1 MRKITTYIVVALL
14 ALAVTAQGGEKLW
27 PKGTPTV
34 FVGFGAGGGTDNS
47 VRPLVVQMQKHID
60 ETINVVNMPG
70 ASSALAAEHVMGLPN
85 DGYSM
90 FATGTGCYGGFL
102 VQGTA
107 PNAYPWKWTGFYPFQ
122 GACALIVNKDAKID
136 TIDIAIAKLK
146 AGEASM
152 GISGFGNG
160 PHVIM
165 EAFAK
170 LAGVE
175 DINYVTFDGDRA
187 VTVGVMAGEVELGV
201 LTFNAGIDFARNGD
215 VKVLWLNQDSPLD
228 LGNGVVCPAITTVYP
243 AAKNM
248 PMLSESWPVLIR
260 RDAPK
265 EVIAKLEEAFR
276 FAVQQDAIKDYAKQN
291 GMKIVAMSGEEA
303 DKVAD
308 YQFTAFAWILWDAG
322 LASVD
327 PATINLVK
335 LENWSWD
342 IEKKKYGY

>member
-1 MRKITTYIVVALL
+1 MKKIAMFLTVALL
-14 ALAVTAQGGEKLW
+14 AMAVTLQAGEKLW

-47 VRPLVVQMQKHID
+47 VRPLVAKLQEYLG

-70 ASSALAAEHVMGLPN
+70 AASALAAEHVMGLPN

-107 PNAYPWKWTGFYPFQ
+107 PNAYPWKWTGWYPFQ
-122 GACALIVNKDAKID
+122 GACALIASPKANINTLDEAL
-136 TIDIAIAKLK
+136 AKLK
-146 AGEASM
+146 AGEASV
-152 GISGFGNG
+152 GVSGFGNG

-170 LAGVE
+170 LAGLK

-187 VTVGVMAGEVELGV
+187 VTVGVMAGEVELGI

-215 VKVLWLNQDSPLD
+215 VKVLWLNQNTPLD
-228 LGNGVVCPAITTVYP
+228 LGKGIVCPAITEVYP

-276 FAVQQDAIKDYAKQN
+276 WAVKQDAIVNYAKQN
-291 GMKIVAMSGEEA
+291 GMKVVAMSGEEA

-308 YQFTAFAWILWDAG
+308 YQFTAFAWILWNAK

-327 PATINLVK
+327 PASVNLVK
-335 LENWSWD
+335 LEDWNWD
-342 IEKKKYGY
+342 VEKKKYGY